1 MPRYKL
7 FSRKLWY
14 SSCWN
19 VKRFLMCGKLFH
31 LIHGRDRKN
40 RSSTARN
47 SSSRWCDVTSIIY
60 WAEIVFRR
68 WQLSEGIVTF
78 LQETENNLG
87 SDISNYSNFGITKS
101 NQVWGLKWSLKS
113 QTPTPTPTSTS
124 DFPTCIPYLYHLL
137 QQDWNTACII
147 STQRSNN
154 LSTTHSTKEQKHN
167 IISAFNIIL

>member
-1 MPRYKL
+1 MQNKEEMATPESFVMPRYKL
-7 FSRKLWY
+7 FSRKLRY

-60 WAEIVFRR
+60 WAEIVFQR

-87 SDISNYSNFGITKS
+87 SDISNYSNFGITNRIRS
-101 NQVWGLKWSLKS
+101 QVSSLRHWHQHRLRTTCCILYPISVPFIAARLKHWMHHFY
-113 QTPTPTPTSTS
+113 ST
-124 DFPTCIPYLYHLL
+124 
-137 QQDWNTACII
+137 
-147 STQRSNN
+147 
-154 LSTTHSTKEQKHN
+154 
-167 IISAFNIIL
+167 

>member
-1 MPRYKL
+1 MATPESFVMPRYKL
-7 FSRKLWY
+7 FSRKLRY

-60 WAEIVFRR
+60 WAEIVFQR

-87 SDISNYSNFGITKS
+87 SDISNYSNFGITNRIRS
-101 NQVWGLKWSLKS
+101 QV
-113 QTPTPTPTSTS
+113 S
-124 DFPTCIPYLYHLL
+124 DTDTGHRLPNLYVQYTIYCSKTETLNASFLL
-137 QQDWNTACII
+137 NVATIFQQHI
-147 STQRSNN
+147 
-154 LSTTHSTKEQKHN
+154 LQKN
-167 IISAFNIIL
+167 KNIILCPRSISY

>member
-1 MPRYKL
+1 MQNKEEMATPESFVMPRYKL

-60 WAEIVFRR
+60 WAEIVFQR

-101 NQVWGLKWSLKS
+101 NQVWGLKS
-113 QTPTPTPTSTS
+113 QVSDTDTNTDFGLPDLYPISVPFIAARVKHCMHHFYST
-124 DFPTCIPYLYHLL
+124 
-137 QQDWNTACII
+137 
-147 STQRSNN
+147 
-154 LSTTHSTKEQKHN
+154 
-167 IISAFNIIL
+167 